1 MHIKTDIRKV
11 DENKISKD
19 KNKVN
24 KIKDV
29 HNINKKEKINIDDE
43 DIIETEDI
51 KNCDFNFFACFS
63 RIY

>member
-11 DENKISKD
+11 DEDEISKD

-24 KIKDV
+24 KIYNIDD
-29 HNINKKEKINIDDE
+29 INKKEKINIDDK

-51 KNCDFNFFACFS
+51 ENCDFNFFACFS